1 MGVVDVLDP
10 GAWAR
15 AGLVGLFTFP
25 MEHLLVPQSVLS
37 AFFGQVHFLGGGMVK
52 FRIPI
57 HPSVCS
63 CRTHK
68 RRGAGQSLPFIPARS

>member
-37 AFFGQVHFLGGGMVK
+37 AFFGQVHFLGG
-52 FRIPI
+52 
-57 HPSVCS
+57 
-63 CRTHK
+63 
-68 RRGAGQSLPFIPARS
+68 AW